1 MVNFLDEDFFYH
13 INVKMK
19 FVEDNFGNNNFLKEK
34 ISFVDLQGLGTT
46 KQFENK
52 AIFNNFLKF
61 NNSAIFSVNKDK
73 FNEMF
78 WELGM
83 ESFKNFIDKLKTLT
97 TKSLTLSKTV
107 LSERNNLNVSVENLQ
122 LQLQIGL
129 NKMTSIRDLF
139 DKIDS
144 AQKIINGS
152 KDFETYVENDQV
164 VKEDLPPKTYTTLCV
179 LCNHTCHQICLFSND
194 EEKRLCAAISG
205 EQCTE
210 CEGKCHWTNH
220 HNAPY
225 ILKTVKVKKKVTL
238 SDLKKKYD
246 DGNKN
251 LSLSQRIM
259 NGLIQ
264 EGKEVLSNCI
274 SIQEKIKNIV
284 NRLAQIALNPNTL
297 NSEEYIEILIKSEK
311 SEQKSGWQKR
321 VDGLEAMKKQQKL
334 IREAFQGN
342 VKNEEFEKFKKE
354 LIDRQ
359 SQEAYQNII
368 NGQDVQ
374 KNSCNIFL
382 TL

>member
-1 MVNFLDEDFFYH
+1 
-13 INVKMK
+13 
-19 FVEDNFGNNNFLKEK
+19 
-34 ISFVDLQGLGTT
+34 
-46 KQFENK
+46 
-52 AIFNNFLKF
+52 
-61 NNSAIFSVNKDK
+61 
-73 FNEMF
+73 MF

-144 AQKIINGS
+144 AQKTINGS

-164 VKEDLPPKTYTTLCV
+164 VKEDFPPKTYTTLCV
-179 LCNHTCHQICLFSND
+179 ICNHTCHQICLFSND
-194 EEKRLCAAISG
+194 EEKRLCAAIRG
-205 EQCTE
+205 ENCTE
-210 CEGKCHWTNH
+210 CEGKCHWTQH

-225 ILKTVKVKKKVTL
+225 IIKIVKVKKKVTL
-238 SDLKKKYD
+238 ADLKKKYD

-374 KNSCNIFL
+374 KNSCNIF
-382 TL
+382 